1 MPDANP
7 RSNERASGLSA
18 LMRPVNSVVER
29 FIPSALVFAIVLT
42 FIVALLALT
51 LTDTGPVDVVR
62 GWGEGLSGLLE
73 FMTQM
78 ALILLLGHTLA
89 NTGPVRRLLAS
100 LGGLPKTSLHAYLFV
115 FVVAAVASL
124 ITWGLGLV
132 VGVLLAVEVAKQGR
146 RRGCAC
152 TFRCWSRQ
160 GTPATSS
167 GTWVTPARAL

>member
-1 MPDANP
+1 MRRANHAQ
-7 RSNERASGLSA
+7 RQSQLEGKIGGALRR

-42 FIVALLALT
+42 FVVAILALI
-51 LTDTGPVDVVR
+51 LTDTGPVDVVK

-100 LGGLPKTSLHAYLFV
+100 LGGVPKTAL
-115 FVVAAVASL
+115 
-124 ITWGLGLV
+124 
-132 VGVLLAVEVAKQGR
+132 QGYISSS
-146 RRGCAC
+146 
-152 TFRCWSRQ
+152 WWLPSR
-160 GTPATSS
+160 P
-167 GTWVTPARAL
+167 